1 MGVAT
6 LVATVAAADKK
17 VPPRH
22 PLQRLS
28 KLGRFAGEWCDDN
41 LSAKAATNWN
51 NKFANNVARFEARF
65 ERCGH
70 YDESQEH
77 GGPAGAERK
86 RRDAE
91 DACLDIDSELCRYD
105 KSNPIRGIKRSPP
118 VSASGP
124 SVIWPTTRMVLHAS
138 SSPRSR
144 LPAPRHGTINSSPS
158 SPRTFKMV

>member
-1 MGVAT
+1 MGIRT
-6 LVATVAAADKK
+6 PIRNSNRTKTRNYSSEYENFRR
-17 VPPRH
+17 RH
-22 PLQRLS
+22 PRRHCCRRRQEGATTSPTWGLS

-91 DACLDIDSELCRYD
+91 DACLDIDSELC
-105 KSNPIRGIKRSPP
+105 
-118 VSASGP
+118 
-124 SVIWPTTRMVLHAS
+124 
-138 SSPRSR
+138 
-144 LPAPRHGTINSSPS
+144 
-158 SPRTFKMV
+158 